1 MNGQRTHDVFI
12 SYKAEEFAEASWVKS
27 VLEENGLTCWLA
39 PASIPGGS
47 SYADEIEDA
56 ITNCGVFALVLSQK
70 AQESKWVK
78 KELDMALNCEKV
90 ILPFMIENCRLQK
103 AFNYYLTD
111 VQRYNAYA
119 SKAGAMD
126 DMIERIHGVLGNTL
140 PRKTVSRPPVDAQQL
155 PAKSKHPLRAALL
168 LLPYLLGLFLP
179 LYLHLAHIGFGLWW
193 RLLYFGWILAGAF
206 YIWNLIETRPRIA
219 AMCFGTLKESDL
231 CGTPDEVFSKVASV
245 FGKKAFLSNACPD
258 GFVSYY
264 RLKRLEFG
272 SWDGKRVNYLK
283 IAFRRAAEYYD
294 PSVFY
299 LHSLSRGGRAVKML
313 TRQGFVISTPPSC
326 MPPTADYLKK
336 GDLHICLYHKKKQ
349 LCGAIVYQCTDSELI
364 SHYQGE
370 WNDETVS
377 CK

>member
-56 ITNCGVFALVLSQK
+56 ITNCGVFVLVLSQK

-111 VQRYNAYA
+111 VQRYAAYT
-119 SKAGAMD
+119 SKVSAMN
-126 DMIERIHGVLGNTL
+126 DMVERIRAVLGEGS
-140 PRKTVSRPPVDAQQL
+140 PSVPPTVPSFPDAQPQ
-155 PAKSKHPLRAALL
+155 KNKHPLRVAMI
-168 LLPYLLGLFLP
+168 LLPYLLGLLLP
-179 LYLHLAHIGFGLWW
+179 LFLFLFGAEFTLPL
-193 RLLYFGWILAGAF
+193 RLLYFGWIVAGAF
-206 YIWNLIETRPRIA
+206 YIRNLIETRPRIA

-231 CGTPDEVFSKVASV
+231 RGTPDEVFSKVASV

-264 RLKRLEFG
+264 KLKRLEFG
-272 SWDGKRVNYLK
+272 SWDGRRVNYLK
-283 IAFRRAAEYYD
+283 IRFKRAAEYYD

-299 LHSLSRGGRAVKML
+299 LHSLSHGGQAVKML
-313 TRQGFVISTPPSC
+313 TRQGFVISAPPSC

-336 GDLHICLYHKKKQ
+336 GDLHVCLYHKKRS
-349 LCGAIVYQCTDSELI
+349 LCGAVVYQCTDSELI
-364 SHYQGE
+364 QHYQGE
-370 WNDETVS
+370 PFDES
-377 CK
+377 ISER